1 MELDAVAARLL
12 QTLCRFNEALLDV
25 VDLLHRQRA
34 RMAALLE
41 RARDDVDEVLVVDGT
56 RASVVD
62 LRDEAH
68 IVRMGNRDSL
78 AELVRKAVLVD
89 VDLFRIGEAQR
100 VYAAVARDDRADAVL
115 RQYLIH
121 VVFGRRHVAV
131 FPCEETVH
139 GRADDPVLQ
148 SKVLQ
153 LQRRF
158 DDAHDKSPM
167 NPR

>member
-1 MELDAVAARLL
+1 MKLNFSKKEY
-12 QTLCRFNEALLDV
+12 
-25 VDLLHRQRA
+25 
-34 RMAALLE
+34 AALLE
-41 RARDDVDEVLVVDGT
+41 MLYMADWVLHAHSEEKGEST
-56 RASVVD
+56 EEYRLLMQKA
-62 LRDEAH
+62 LEAAK
-68 IVRMGNRDSL
+68 NFNL
-78 AELVRKAVLVD
+78 E
-89 VDLFRIGEAQR
+89 E
-100 VYAAVARDDRADAVL
+100 AVARDDRADAVL

-148 SKVLQ
+148 GKVLQ